1 MGSDATRTLALAGV
15 TLVAAFAV
23 LTAQTLR
30 IPAQAPGRLVA
41 ELRLAQVGAVLL
53 SFSAALLAGLSA
65 AHDAV
70 PGAGLDVAFAVLFC
84 GLALMTLLRDAGSA
98 LAWLAG
104 GFATR
109 ALLDLL
115 HLAGWLPGPVSDQ
128 VIAGSALANGLAV
141 ACCVAPLVH
150 RGRS

>member
-41 ELRLAQVGAVLL
+41 ELRLAQVGAVFLT
-53 SFSAALLAGLSA
+53 FSAALVAGLSA
-65 AHDAV
+65 AHDTV

-84 GLALMTLLRDAGSA
+84 GLALMTLLRDAASA
-98 LAWLAG
+98 LAWLAS
-104 GFATR
+104 GFAART
-109 ALLDLL
+109 LLDLL
-115 HLAGWLPGPVSDQ
+115 HLAAWLPGPVPDP
-128 VIAGSALANGLAV
+128 VMAGSVLANGLAT
-141 ACCVAPLVH
+141 ACCLAPLVH
-150 RGRS
+150 RRRS